1 MIIATAETI
10 LGAYRPPAM
19 PGENAIGIQHPPSP
33 PQAHLEYTLL
43 LEGVKVGL
51 PANLTGGGRNL
62 GVQKTNFVF
71 KVFL

>member
-33 PQAHLEYTLL
+33 PPGSF
-43 LEGVKVGL
+43 GVH
-51 PANLTGGGRNL
+51 TTTRGG
-62 GVQKTNFVF
+62 
-71 KVFL
+71 